1 MFSGIRCL
9 RVSETSQGVSEG
21 SFCWIWVKMQYFFSI
36 KMEEPDLK
44 LFMFNYWNDL
54 VLDSVETYFLEVG
67 AYVSLTRATTGLW
80 EGCFCWIWVKVSHF
94 FKYKNGGVKLLK
106 GYCLKLNRNI
116 FSGSWCIRTSGTSH
130 LRFLRVLF
138 LLNFSENTKIFC
150 KIKREE
156 WDQQTLLFNYCNN
169 LVLS

>member
-1 MFSGIRCL
+1 
-9 RVSETSQGVSEG
+9 
-21 SFCWIWVKMQYFFSI
+21 
-36 KMEEPDLK
+36 MEEPDLK

-94 FKYKNGGVKLLK
+94 FKYKNGGVRRKNFTVKLLK

-116 FSGSWCIRTSGTSH
+116 FSGSWCIRASGTSH
-130 LRFLRVLF
+130 RRFLRALF
-138 LLNFSENTKIFC
+138 LLNFSENTIIFC
-150 KIKREE
+150 KIKKEE
-156 WDQQTLLFNYCNN
+156 WDQQTLLFNYWNN